1 MFMLLLPVLP
11 LAMPLAF
18 PLPKLPLLVP
28 PPVLPPLPLLC
39 AISNGCEAL
48 VYWTESVACAWPPPP
63 ISPIASVPIERNNF
77 KCMVVLLC
85 SIGVLDDCLHVPEL
99 VNGLS

>member
-18 PLPKLPLLVP
+18 PLPKLPPVVP

-39 AISNGCEAL
+39 AISNGCEL
-48 VYWTESVACAWPPPP
+48 IVSCGNSMACAWPAPP
-63 ISPIASVPIERNNF
+63 IRPIAMVPMEMNSFR
-77 KCMVVLLC
+77 CMLVLL
-85 SIGVLDDCLHVPEL
+85 
-99 VNGLS
+99 